1 MAYQPIEH
9 YGVIGNLRTAALVNG
24 HGSLDWLCFPHFDSP
39 SVFAAILDDKKGG
52 RFQISPL
59 KKNVRWKQF
68 YWPDTN
74 ILITRFLHPDGLGE
88 IEDYMPVGSRHA
100 NQLVRRFRVV
110 RGSMRFRLS
119 CEPAFD
125 YGRATHETRQHGDG
139 VEFISA
145 GLTLRLASTVP
156 LQLTERGVEAEVT
169 LSEGESAVVIL
180 SVVDADGPAGESAPI
195 EPPNLDAADRLFHET
210 SEYWHRWIAQCTY
223 RGRWRE
229 IVNRSALTLKLMT
242 FEPTGAIVAAPTCS
256 LPENIGGVRNWDYR
270 YTWIRDAAFTVYALM
285 RIGFNSEAVAF
296 MNFLAE
302 RCASPPTSKD
312 HPLQLMYRIDGGTE
326 IEEFELSHLEGYRR
340 SGPVRVGNAAYQQLQ
355 LDIYGEL
362 LDACYLSNKYS
373 SPMTYDMWVHIRKL
387 VDWVCD
393 NWQRADEG
401 IWEVRGGTQQFTF
414 SKVQCWVAVD
424 RAIRLIHKRSFPG
437 DLSRWL
443 KTRDAIYE
451 EIMTRGWNHDLGA
464 FTQTLDG
471 DTLDASNLLM
481 PLMFFTG
488 PDDPRTM
495 STIDAIR
502 RPLRDGGLAAD
513 GLVYRYDVEQSPDG
527 LPGDE
532 GTFNVC
538 SFWLVEALTRAGRSD
553 PERLAEARL
562 LFEHMLGYS
571 NHLGLY
577 AEQTGLSG
585 EALGNFPQALTHLAL
600 ISAAFNLDRALDGG
614 HPGMG

>member
-39 SVFAAILDDKKGG
+39 AVFAAILDDAKGG
-52 RFQISPL
+52 RFQIAPV
-59 KKNVRWKQF
+59 KKDVRWKQF

-74 ILITRFLHPDGLGE
+74 ILITRFLHPEGLGE
-88 IEDYMPVGSRHA
+88 IEDYMPVGPRHA
-100 NQLVRRFRVV
+100 NQVVRRLRVV
-110 RGSMRFRLS
+110 RGSMRFRIS

-125 YGRATHETRQHGDG
+125 FGRAKHETRQHGDG
-139 VEFISA
+139 VEFVSPH
-145 GLTLRLASTVP
+145 LTLRLAATVP
-156 LQLTERGVEAEVT
+156 LTQTREGVEAEIS
-169 LSEGESAVVIL
+169 LNEGEAAVVIL
-180 SVVDADGPAGESAPI
+180 SVVDPDGPAGSRLPI
-195 EPPNLDAADRLFHET
+195 EPPDLDAADRLFHET
-210 SEYWHRWIAQCTY
+210 SEYWHQWVAQCTY

-229 IVNRSALTLKLMT
+229 IVTRSALTLKLMT

-256 LPENIGGVRNWDYR
+256 LPESIGGVRNWDYR

-285 RIGFNSEAVAF
+285 RIGFNSEAAAF
-296 MNFLAE
+296 MEFLGE
-302 RCASPPTSKD
+302 RCARPRSRDD

-326 IEEFELSHLEGYRR
+326 IEEYELPHLEGYRG

-373 SPMTYDMWVHIRKL
+373 SPMTYEMWKSIREI
-387 VDWVCD
+387 VDWVCE
-393 NWQRADEG
+393 NWRHADEG
-401 IWEVRGGTQQFTF
+401 IWEVRGGAQQFTF

-437 DLSRWL
+437 NVARWL
-443 KTRDAIYE
+443 QTRDAIYE
-451 EIMTRGWNHDLGA
+451 EIMKRGWNHEMRM
-464 FTQTLDG
+464 FTQTFDG

-488 PDDPRTM
+488 PDDPRTLA
-495 STIDAIR
+495 TIDAIR
-502 RPLRDGGLAAD
+502 KPLREGGLAAD
-513 GLVYRYDVEQSPDG
+513 GLVYRYDVERSPDG

-538 SFWLVEALTRAGRSD
+538 SFWLVEALTRAGRRD
-553 PERLAEARL
+553 PKRLADARL

-585 EALGNFPQALTHLAL
+585 EALGNFPQALTHLSL

-614 HPGMG
+614 HPGM